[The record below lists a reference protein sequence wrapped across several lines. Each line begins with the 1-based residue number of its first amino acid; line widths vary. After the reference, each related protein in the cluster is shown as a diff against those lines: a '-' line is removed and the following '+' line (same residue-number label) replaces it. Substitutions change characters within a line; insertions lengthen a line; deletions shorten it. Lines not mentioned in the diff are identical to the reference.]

1 MLYYCLCFP
10 FFSGKKTWL
19 ICSYKS
25 LLHHCQKHT
34 EETERA
40 SQKSISSACW
50 PILACSA
57 YKSGSAD
64 PFFGG
69 CGEHFRC
76 ILKQLGVGSRTI
88 GYLKTSV
95 RCCMAERYFEKF
107 WQHGKP
113 VPRSCHADQS
123 S

>member
-1 MLYYCLCFP
+1 MFGN
-10 FFSGKKTWL
+10 FF
-19 ICSYKS
+19 KS
-25 LLHHCQKHT
+25 LSAGKDSIKILHVLTKT
-34 EETERA
+34 YSLSVT
-40 SQKSISSACW
+40 
-50 PILACSA
+50 
-57 YKSGSAD
+57 
-64 PFFGG
+64 
-69 CGEHFRC
+69 
-76 ILKQLGVGSRTI
+76 VGSRTI

>member
-1 MLYYCLCFP
+1 MNF
-10 FFSGKKTWL
+10 
-19 ICSYKS
+19 
-25 LLHHCQKHT
+25 
-34 EETERA
+34 ETA
-40 SQKSISSACW
+40 KNKIIAV
-50 PILACSA
+50 
-57 YKSGSAD
+57 D
-64 PFFGG
+64 
-69 CGEHFRC
+69 
-76 ILKQLGVGSRTI
+76 VGSRTI

>member
-1 MLYYCLCFP
+1 MLVVKLP
-10 FFSGKKTWL
+10 PNIFSIILDLSQIKQALPLSKLHMAFAATRYWIL
-19 ICSYKS
+19 IGNYSLDVFYK
-25 LLHHCQKHT
+25 L
-34 EETERA
+34 R
-40 SQKSISSACW
+40 
-50 PILACSA
+50 
-57 YKSGSAD
+57 
-64 PFFGG
+64 
-69 CGEHFRC
+69 
-76 ILKQLGVGSRTI
+76 VGSRTI

>member
-1 MLYYCLCFP
+1 ME
-10 FFSGKKTWL
+10 L
-19 ICSYKS
+19 IDNIN
-25 LLHHCQKHT
+25 LL
-34 EETERA
+34 
-40 SQKSISSACW
+40 
-50 PILACSA
+50 L
-57 YKSGSAD
+57 GD
-64 PFFGG
+64 D
-69 CGEHFRC
+69 
-76 ILKQLGVGSRTI
+76 LKQTLKPGARLKIAASCFSMYAFEALVGSRTI

>member
-1 MLYYCLCFP
+1 MQSKRLTLWILFALVAGVV
-10 FFSGKKTWL
+10 SGYVIHHSASGWAHAFAGY
-19 ICSYKS
+19 IS
-25 LLHHCQKHT
+25 LLTDIFLRLIKMIIAPLVFST
-34 EETERA
+34 LVVGIARMGD
-40 SQKSISSACW
+40 SST
-50 PILACSA
+50 I
-57 YKSGSAD
+57 G
-64 PFFGG
+64 
-69 CGEHFRC
+69 RV
-76 ILKQLGVGSRTI
+76 GVGSRTI

>member
-1 MLYYCLCFP
+1 M
-10 FFSGKKTWL
+10 
-19 ICSYKS
+19 S
-25 LLHHCQKHT
+25 LAVDNPAIQDVLDLQTGQHHPVTKV
-34 EETERA
+34 
-40 SQKSISSACW
+40 ISSDYA
-50 PILACSA
+50 
-57 YKSGSAD
+57 
-64 PFFGG
+64 
-69 CGEHFRC
+69 EVV
-76 ILKQLGVGSRTI
+76 QLRMALRVGSRTI